1 MTSINTTVTRISK
14 KTLAEVRVIAKQR
27 GKNVTFIL
35 DDMLRVYQLLNG
47 VWDGKEVND
56 ADKKSVAT

>member
-14 KTLAEVRVIAKQR
+14 KTLAEVREIAKQR

-35 DDMLRVYQLLNG
+35 DDMLRVYKVVGILQ
-47 VWDGKEVND
+47 GKEVEAIV
-56 ADKKSVAT
+56 ADKVN